1 MVNLSKKKLDDYVFY
16 RLYDV
21 LFAVFITKRNY
32 QEFNKF
38 FISLFTPT
46 ERIVILKRIGIIY
59 LILKKFSKAEIC
71 DFLKISATTYEKYY
85 QTLDMNSETF
95 SYYNSV
101 IKSEKF
107 VNTIEQVLNT
117 IYGPGTPG
125 INWSEAWKTKKKI
138 AKRKEYGF

>member
-21 LFAVFITKRNY
+21 LFAVFITKRDY

-46 ERIVILKRIGIIY
+46 ERTMLIKRIGIIY
-59 LILKKFSKAEIC
+59 LILKKFSKTEIC
-71 DFLKISATTYEKYY
+71 KLLKISPSTYEKYY
-85 QTLDMNSETF
+85 QTLDLNNEVFDYFNS
-95 SYYNSV
+95 S

-107 VNTIEQVLNT
+107 ANIIEQTLNT

-125 INWSEAWKTKKKI
+125 VNWSEAWKTRKRI
-138 AKRKEYGF
+138 DKRKEYGF